1 MLEGL
6 CSVVSLSL
14 LLTSN
19 MIQPMARRSYFPIP
33 PSNEAKP
40 PDTNNEDGAIR
51 KYYPMDTETPKDDSF
66 GENNFL
72 GAIIR
77 DLMVPSPYRN
87 KKSCPENQLENCQ
100 NSGVFLREKY
110 NEPHSDLLNTIER
123 EEKFDYFRRAED
135 VMLNPV
141 LPAGTPMNFNK
152 QYSTSQYSRHF
163 KTVTFYL
170 RHLATFM
177 VHIIH
182 ETDDSII
189 VSFERCPIQIV

>member
-14 LLTSN
+14 LLTLN

-51 KYYPMDTETPKDDSF
+51 QYYPMDIETPEDDSRESF

-77 DLMVPSPYRN
+77 DLMRPGLYKN
-87 KKSCPENQLENCQ
+87 KESCPENQLENCK
-100 NSGVFLREKY
+100 NRGVFLTEKY
-110 NEPHSDLLNTIER
+110 NDPDSDLLNNIER
-123 EEKFDYFRRAED
+123 REKFDYFRRAED
-135 VMLNPV
+135 VMLNPA
-141 LPAGTPMNFNK
+141 LPAGTPMNFQK
-152 QYSTSQYSRHF
+152 QYSMSKYSRNS
-163 KTVTFYL
+163 KTQL
-170 RHLATFM
+170 NNNN
-177 VHIIH
+177 
-182 ETDDSII
+182 
-189 VSFERCPIQIV
+189 